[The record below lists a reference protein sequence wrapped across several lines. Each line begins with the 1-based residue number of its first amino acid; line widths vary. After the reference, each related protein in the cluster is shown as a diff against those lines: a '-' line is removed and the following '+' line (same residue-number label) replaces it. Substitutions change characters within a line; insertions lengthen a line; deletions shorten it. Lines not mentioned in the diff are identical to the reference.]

1 MIELRPIRKKS
12 AEVEAAEALRNHVV
26 GGGVPPG
33 GRLTEMRLSEALG
46 LSRST
51 VRTALHQLANEG
63 LVVQLP
69 YTGWSVTSLS
79 ASDAW
84 ELYTLRGS
92 LEALAARLL
101 AENLDETKKD
111 QLNRALDALID
122 ACQRGEEVA
131 IVDRDLGLHKLVVA
145 LSGHRRLA
153 EQYRLIEQQIRLY
166 IVWSDR
172 LMPSS
177 SDIIGTHR
185 PIVDAI
191 VAGDTRRAEQI
202 LRDHNENAGR
212 VLVDFLN
219 TQAAPP
225 VGQVRSLRTAKPATD
240 TDPPQRQS

>member
-1 MIELRPIRKKS
+1 MTELRPIRKKS

-33 GRLTEMRLSEALG
+33 GRLTEMKLSEALG

-69 YTGWSVTSLS
+69 YTGWSVTTLS
-79 ASDAW
+79 STDAW

-101 AENLDETKKD
+101 TENLDGNKQD
-111 QLNRALDALID
+111 QLNRALDRLIA
-122 ACQRGEEVA
+122 ACENRDEAA
-131 IVDRDLGLHKLVVA
+131 IVDCDLGLHKLVVA

-166 IVWSDR
+166 ILWSDR
-172 LMPSS
+172 LMSS
-177 SDIIGTHR
+177 SEDIIGTHR
-185 PIVDAI
+185 PIVEAI
-191 VAGDTRRAEQI
+191 LAGDTRVAETI

-219 TQAAPP
+219 NQRGAAIAAK
-225 VGQVRSLRTAKPATD
+225 RSGD
-240 TDPPQRQS
+240 

>member
-101 AENLDETKKD
+101 TENLDETKKD

-122 ACQRGEEVA
+122 ACRRGDEVA

-177 SDIIGTHR
+177 GDIIGTHR

-212 VLVDFLN
+212 VLVDFFN

-225 VGQVRSLRTAKPATD
+225 VGQVRSLRAAKQTGD
-240 TDPPQRQS
+240 

>member
-1 MIELRPIRKKS
+1 MMELRPIKKKS
-12 AEVEAAEALRNHVV
+12 VEVEAAEALRNHVV

-46 LSRST
+46 LSRTT

-79 ASDAW
+79 STDAW

-101 AENLDETKKD
+101 AENLDSDKKG
-111 QLNRALDALID
+111 QLHRAFDALVV
-122 ACQRGEEVA
+122 ACGKGDEVA
-131 IVDRDLGLHKLVVA
+131 IVDRDLALHKLIVS

-166 IVWSDR
+166 LIWSDR
-172 LMPSS
+172 LMPSVE
-177 SDIIGTHR
+177 DIIATHR
-185 PIVDAI
+185 PIVEAI
-191 VAGDTRRAEQI
+191 VAGDGRFAEGI
-202 LRDHNENAGR
+202 LRDHNETAGR
-212 VLVDFLN
+212 VLFDFLK
-219 TQAAPP
+219 QREAAGVGREAPP
-225 VGQVRSLRTAKPATD
+225 PA
-240 TDPPQRQS
+240 RARNRAN

>member
-1 MIELRPIRKKS
+1 MTALRPIRKKS

-69 YTGWSVTSLS
+69 YTGWSVTTLS
-79 ASDAW
+79 STDAW

-101 AENLDETKKD
+101 TENLDGQKKD
-111 QLNRALDALID
+111 HLNRALDQLIE
-122 ACQRGEEVA
+122 ACERRDEAA
-131 IVDRDLGLHKLVVA
+131 IADRDLGLHKMVVS

-153 EQYRLIEQQIRLY
+153 EQYRLIEQQVRLY
-166 IVWSDR
+166 ILWSDR
-172 LMPSS
+172 LMASS
-177 SDIIGTHR
+177 EDIIGTHR
-185 PIVDAI
+185 PIVEAI
-191 VAGDTRRAEQI
+191 LAGDTRVAESI

-219 TQAAPP
+219 KQHDAAI
-225 VGQVRSLRTAKPATD
+225 VKRSD
-240 TDPPQRQS
+240 G

>member
-1 MIELRPIRKKS
+1 MMELRPIKKKS
-12 AEVEAAEALRNHVV
+12 VEVEAAEALRNHVV

-46 LSRST
+46 LSRTT

-79 ASDAW
+79 STDAW

-101 AENLDETKKD
+101 TENLDSDKTD
-111 QLNRALDALID
+111 QLHRAFDALVA
-122 ACQRGEEVA
+122 ACETGDEVA
-131 IVDRDLGLHKLVVA
+131 IVDRDLGLHKLIVS

-166 IVWSDR
+166 LIWSDR
-172 LMPSS
+172 LMPSAG
-177 SDIIGTHR
+177 DIIATHR

-191 VAGDTRRAEQI
+191 IAGDSRFADRI
-202 LRDHNENAGR
+202 LRDHNETAGR
-212 VLVDFLN
+212 VLFEFLSRRE
-219 TQAAPP
+219 AADQSREAVEPP
-225 VGQVRSLRTAKPATD
+225 RLRNRAD
-240 TDPPQRQS
+240 